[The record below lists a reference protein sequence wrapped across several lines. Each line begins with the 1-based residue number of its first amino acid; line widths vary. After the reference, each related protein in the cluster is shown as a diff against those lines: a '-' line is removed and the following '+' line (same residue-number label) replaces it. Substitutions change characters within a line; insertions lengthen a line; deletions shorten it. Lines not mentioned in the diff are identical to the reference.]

1 MHMYVFIF
9 QIANVS
15 AMQYIY
21 GQIEAYLMV
30 CVCTYDQAG
39 AYLMVCVCTYDLAGA
54 YLMVCVCTYDQ
65 AGAYLTLSGTAH
77 LTFYQ
82 SLGLGTF

>member
-39 AYLMVCVCTYDLAGA
+39 AYLMVCVCTYD
-54 YLMVCVCTYDQ
+54 Q